1 MSRRVIVGAALLL
14 ASPAA
19 AQPAVTPAVDPV
31 DEEDVYEEPLP
42 DVGENP
48 GDSVADR
55 ELGVALGAAVG
66 GGSITPGGLRIAGSY
81 LYQLSDLDWFEG
93 SVAFIFGT
101 GGAECFR
108 DRADELICDH
118 GSTDGVAT
126 DGIAGIRRFFRGQ
139 GSFRPWLRAA
149 VGLRV
154 ARFGDDEMTGAGLYL
169 APSAG
174 VRARVDDR
182 IAIGGHATAELG
194 GAWFSKG
201 YGAAAQLGFG
211 VGMSVEFALE

>member
-1 MSRRVIVGAALLL
+1 MIALAALL
-14 ASPAA
+14 APAPA
-19 AQPAVTPAVDPV
+19 LAQPATVEPAP
-31 DEEDVYEEPLP
+31 EPEDSYEEPLP
-42 DVGENP
+42 DVGEDP
-48 GDSVADR
+48 GDTVGDR

-66 GGSITPGGLRIAGSY
+66 AGDVTPGGLRLAGSY
-81 LYQLSDLDWFEG
+81 LYQLSDLDWFDG
-93 SVAFIFGT
+93 SVAFVFGA

-108 DRADELICDH
+108 DRADEIVCDH

-126 DGIAGIRRFFRGQ
+126 DGIAGVRRFFAGQ
-139 GSFRPWLRAA
+139 GAFRPWLRAA

-154 ARFGDDEMTGAGLYL
+154 VRFGDDEMTGVGLYL

-182 IAIGGHATAELG
+182 VAIGGHATAELG
-194 GAWFSKG
+194 GGWFSRA
-201 YGAAAQLGFG
+201 YGAAPQLGFG